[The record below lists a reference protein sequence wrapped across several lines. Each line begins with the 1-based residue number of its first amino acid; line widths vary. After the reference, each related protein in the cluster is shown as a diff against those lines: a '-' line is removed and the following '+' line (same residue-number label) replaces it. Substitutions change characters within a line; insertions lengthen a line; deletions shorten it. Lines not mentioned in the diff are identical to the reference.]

1 MNIIDYNNNN
11 NNDSNVWVFIRTS
24 TNVVISLQSTVV
36 VDVVLRCACV
46 ATPTG
51 ASVRSGH
58 DDNRRGRSLCPSFL
72 RTHWDFTMDFLS
84 SHCNTLDHLS
94 AWFVLVIA
102 NVTEK

>member
-1 MNIIDYNNNN
+1 MYLIETWSFQEDIKDFNDIMNIIDYNNNN

-51 ASVRSGH
+51 PSVRSAMMTT
-58 DDNRRGRSLCPSFL
+58 DVDTPYV
-72 RTHWDFTMDFLS
+72 
-84 SHCNTLDHLS
+84 HL
-94 AWFVLVIA
+94 VLGLTGI
-102 NVTEK
+102 

>member
-1 MNIIDYNNNN
+1 MYLIETWSFQEDIKDVNDIMNIIDYNNNN

-51 ASVRSGH
+51 PSVRSGH
-58 DDNRRGRSLCPSFL
+58 DDNRRGPVSY
-72 RTHWDFTMDFLS
+72 THL
-84 SHCNTLDHLS
+84 TLPTIL
-94 AWFVLVIA
+94 LV
-102 NVTEK
+102 